1 MWIGAQDLLS
11 AADRPLAL
19 ITEAQFHEM
28 RGRRG
33 TVYGDI
39 DRLMRDRGYRL
50 ADLDIHRYTRA
61 ALPGHFAIDMFA
73 QTKTGAVQ
81 ACDAVYVLD
90 PVLDPIAMQDLLDRN
105 DPRAFLKL
113 IVLYDTFNLQDYA
126 AALLIALRERG
137 MSDVAGLPIAEA
149 LDMLVPE
156 RNVLGAKTY
165 EDYIRSFESDP
176 RQLLPA
182 RLAAA
187 AELAAASDLA
197 ERPGPRDWTLD
208 MSVGEGC
215 LKKGRTITSPKGV
228 EGHMVFGPCASRR
241 GRLCRG
247 GRYLRRRPGEK
258 AGSAGAR
265 MEIVVDEKV
274 IDTLEIPL
282 GNEGR
287 SPGARLC
294 HRCRPR
300 HAADT
305 AAVVGSRT
313 GRGDAG
319 CGDSHSSSEG
329 RLIGRRENKL
339 PAAIVL
345 DVEIQ
350 GLRKSPI
357 FL

>member
-1 MWIGAQDLLS
+1 
-11 AADRPLAL
+11 
-19 ITEAQFHEM
+19 M

-176 RQLLPA
+176 RNCFRHAWRLPQSL
-182 RLAAA
+182 RL
-187 AELAAASDLA
+187 
-197 ERPGPRDWTLD
+197 RPILP
-208 MSVGEGC
+208 S
-215 LKKGRTITSPKGV
+215 GRV
-228 EGHMVFGPCASRR
+228 R
-241 GRLCRG
+241 G
-247 GRYLRRRPGEK
+247 
-258 AGSAGAR
+258 
-265 MEIVVDEKV
+265 
-274 IDTLEIPL
+274 T
-282 GNEGR
+282 GR
-287 SPGARLC
+287 STCPSAR
-294 HRCRPR
+294 
-300 HAADT
+300 AA
-305 AAVVGSRT
+305 
-313 GRGDAG
+313 
-319 CGDSHSSSEG
+319 
-329 RLIGRRENKL
+329 
-339 PAAIVL
+339 
-345 DVEIQ
+345 
-350 GLRKSPI
+350 
-357 FL
+357 